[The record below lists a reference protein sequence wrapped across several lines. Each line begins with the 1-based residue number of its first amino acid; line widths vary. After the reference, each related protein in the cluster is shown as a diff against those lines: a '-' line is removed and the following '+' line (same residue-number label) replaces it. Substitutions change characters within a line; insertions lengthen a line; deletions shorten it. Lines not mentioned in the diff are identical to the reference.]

1 MHTILGIEDSVN
13 TCDCCGKT
21 GLKFTFAVEVDGD
34 VLHYGSVCVKK
45 WTGMTAAQ
53 ANKAIATR
61 EAEEK
66 ARKEKLLSQTAEAI
80 NYQAKWLEAMNIG
93 LIGKAFKEY
102 CSAEYAALQLMRAK
116 IFA

>member
-1 MHTILGIEDSVN
+1 MHTILGTDDAVT
-13 TCDCCGKT
+13 TCDCCGKSN
-21 GLKFTFAVEVDGD
+21 LKFTVAVEVDGE

-45 WTGMTAAQ
+45 WTGKSAAQ
-53 ANKAIATR
+53 ATKEIATR

-66 ARKEKLLSQTAEAI
+66 ARKEALLNRTAEAI
-80 NYQAKWLEAMNIG
+80 DYRAKWQEAMNIG

-102 CSAEYAALQLMRAK
+102 CAVEYAALQAMRAK